1 MSYGLPD
8 DWDSFYRT
16 CKRGHRYHASEHYCD
31 RCVQIEENDK
41 PLFVIKPKPS
51 KNNTRAELRS

>member
-8 DWDSFYRT
+8 DWGMYWHT

-31 RCVQIEENDK
+31 RCVQIEENE
-41 PLFVIKPKPS
+41 VIKPKRS
-51 KNNTRAELRS
+51 KNNTRAKSQG